1 MAETALERTERA
13 LDLIPFISKN
23 PGWSIA
29 ALAEK
34 FNTSPSQIMND
45 LEMLFM
51 CGLPGYSHLELI
63 DLEIDEDY
71 VAVRNAQNLDSPRKL
86 TYPEVVA
93 LLLGLDSLMNQII
106 DSQLL
111 DRATQLRKTLS
122 SFLGGQSSIASVV
135 NERYEY
141 SHIDILIQDAIK
153 NGSALEI
160 QYRSSRT
167 DSMSERTIF
176 PRSLYFDRGH
186 LYTIAFCQKAG
197 ELRHFR
203 NDRITRG
210 TPIVDLP
217 EPQILATSEAQILDQ
232 VVAELSTLNR
242 FFIEENPSIISSTH
256 EEGEHLLVTFEIAD
270 LHWLSKALISLPG
283 PVQVISPVSFRDLYN
298 AKLDAI
304 LDLYR

>member
-13 LDLIPFISKN
+13 LDLIPFISTN

-34 FNTSPSQIMND
+34 FNTTPSQIMKD

-71 VAVRNAQNLDSPRKL
+71 VSVRNAQNLDRPRNF

-93 LLLGLDSLMNQII
+93 LLLGLDSVMNQII
-106 DSQLL
+106 EPQLL
-111 DRATQLRKTLS
+111 NRATQLRTRLS
-122 SFLGGQSSIASVV
+122 TFLGEQVSIATIVD
-135 NERYEY
+135 ERYEY
-141 SHIDILIQDAIK
+141 SEFDLLIQNSMKSGCAV
-153 NGSALEI
+153 EI
-160 QYRSSRT
+160 EYRSSRT
-167 DSMSERTIF
+167 DSLSQRTIF
-176 PRSLYFDRGH
+176 PMSSYFDRGH
-186 LYTIAFCQKAG
+186 LYTIAFCQRAG

-203 NDRITRG
+203 NDRITRA
-210 TPIVDLP
+210 TPMTDLP
-217 EPQILATSEAQILDQ
+217 TPQILETSEGQAVDHI
-232 VVAELSTLNR
+232 VAALSTLNR
-242 FFIEENPSIISSTH
+242 FFIEENPSIISSIL
-256 EEGEHLLVTFEIAD
+256 EEGDQILVTFEIAD